1 MASPVVVRGVR
12 SRRPPRPPRPRAPAA
27 SSAAVT
33 VSVAVPPAARKKKS
47 RLSAAQ
53 KQRRAEHEADQS
65 AMYNLTLDV
74 NDLRQQVREL
84 EERRA
89 LHGTRLRL
97 ARQRFQDQA
106 VSAAALFFG
115 VFRTGFR
122 AFEPR
127 ELAFLRAHVAPDVS
141 FASDSRGLDAFLDQ
155 WRRYKLLFRQRV
167 FRVSSIRVVA
177 VVDSLEEELDEDR
190 GQEGELSR
198 LDTPQGCVLECLGE
212 FEAYLTREAMA
223 VVFPHVWVDAA
234 LATRLAGVRIVCP
247 TRTLIYLDDRGR
259 IVDYDAHADFF
270 AALHGVQGLEP
281 ADVISVMAG
290 ARIASEGSL
299 LPAPPASLEDEAS
312 ASSDGTES
320 SEEADAATRAS
331 RKRHSLAY
339 VMT

>member
-1 MASPVVVRGVR
+1 MASSLIVRGVR
-12 SRRPPRPPRPRAPAA
+12 SRRPPPPQLPAA
-27 SSAAVT
+27 ASGT
-33 VSVAVPPAARKKKS
+33 VVVALQPAARKKKS
-47 RLSAAQ
+47 RLSATQ
-53 KQRRAEHEADQS
+53 KQRRREHEADQS
-65 AMYNLTLDV
+65 TVYNLMLDV

-122 AFEPR
+122 VFEPR
-127 ELAFLRAHVAPDVS
+127 ELAFLRTHVAPDVG

-155 WRRYKLLFRQRV
+155 WKRYKLLFRQRV
-167 FRVSSIRVVA
+167 FRVSTIRVVA
-177 VVDSLEEELDEDR
+177 LVDPQEALGEDSGREDELPP
-190 GQEGELSR
+190 
-198 LDTPQGCVLECLGE
+198 LDVPQGCVLECLGE

-223 VVFPHVWVDAA
+223 VVFPHVVLDAP
-234 LATRLAGVRIVCP
+234 LARRLEGARIVCP
-247 TRTLIYLDDRGR
+247 TRTLVYLDGHGR
-259 IVDYDAHADFF
+259 IVNYDAHADFF
-270 AALHGVQGLEP
+270 AALNGVQSLQP

-299 LPAPPASLEDEAS
+299 VPAPPESLEDEIS
-312 ASSDGTES
+312 ASSDCTDS
-320 SEEADAATRAS
+320 SEEADAAARTS

-339 VMT
+339 LLT